1 MITYLCDEN
10 NIEKNAK
17 DKILKLSEDENIID
31 VFVFPDVH
39 FSSESS
45 MPVGISFNTLDVV
58 YPLVSGKDIGCG
70 VMAAKISKK
79 DLLKPIDKTIYKS
92 LYQAHLKMTDD
103 SLGLGNHFLSI
114 EEDDKNIY
122 IICHT
127 GSRNHGIYF
136 YNKCLKMVSD
146 YSADINKTVE
156 YLPLELITNDFKNEY
171 QQILKYS
178 YNRRLNFIIKTFY
191 FLQRAKILK
200 SVEKIE
206 NNYLNLNYN
215 YNLYHHSPDIEK
227 LELNGINFE
236 IYDSFHNY
244 IEYGKSEII
253 HRKGATGLNN
263 KIAVLPISMTRGSL
277 LVKMNSEYALNSC
290 AHGAGRK
297 MSRHDT
303 INYWN
308 KLKEKERNFYY
319 DNFSELLNNSG
330 TFDNSVISE
339 FDFAYKDITEI
350 FKYQKHINKISE
362 TRPILTI
369 KTLDI

>member
-17 DKILKLSEDENIID
+17 DKILKLSEDENIIY

-146 YSADINKTVE
+146 YS
-156 YLPLELITNDFKNEY
+156 
-171 QQILKYS
+171 
-178 YNRRLNFIIKTFY
+178 
-191 FLQRAKILK
+191 
-200 SVEKIE
+200 
-206 NNYLNLNYN
+206 
-215 YNLYHHSPDIEK
+215 
-227 LELNGINFE
+227 
-236 IYDSFHNY
+236 
-244 IEYGKSEII
+244 
-253 HRKGATGLNN
+253 
-263 KIAVLPISMTRGSL
+263 
-277 LVKMNSEYALNSC
+277 
-290 AHGAGRK
+290 
-297 MSRHDT
+297 
-303 INYWN
+303 
-308 KLKEKERNFYY
+308 
-319 DNFSELLNNSG
+319 
-330 TFDNSVISE
+330 
-339 FDFAYKDITEI
+339 
-350 FKYQKHINKISE
+350 
-362 TRPILTI
+362 
-369 KTLDI
+369 